1 MALAPGHTNRE
12 RVEALTERCGS
23 CHSDYL
29 DPLGFAF
36 EGFDRAGRARDV
48 DNGVP
53 VNTTGSYPFEDG
65 TREFADARE
74 LMRIMADGTQ
84 AHTCYAKMLTGYA
97 LQRDIVAGD
106 RPLLDDL
113 AVVSRERSLKEMVIS
128 LVRNPA
134 FRLRQ
139 EGTP

>member
-1 MALAPGHTNRE
+1 MPLAPGHTNRE
-12 RVEALTERCGS
+12 RVEALTASCGS
-23 CHSDYL
+23 CHSKYL

-36 EGFDRAGRARDV
+36 EGFDGMGRARDV

-53 VNTTGSYPFEDG
+53 VDAPGSYPFEDG
-65 TREFADARE
+65 TRQFADARE

-97 LQRDIVAGD
+97 LQRDIVTGD
-106 RPLLDDL
+106 RPLLDEL
-113 AVVSRERSLKEMVIS
+113 AGVSRERSLKEMVIS